1 MLQIRYYYSQINLA
15 SEGKDG
21 QKLHHEIVINNL
33 DKLSVQYAYF
43 YKMAER
49 ITYYPEQ
56 SRSSEFSV
64 SQIELDIDR
73 RSVALFT
80 RNTIL
85 FGSTKSGIQTTV
97 KISTNRNGAM
107 NEWEGLNMTYDVGM
121 PVPEPYALAKNSDG
135 VQVLISQKVDG
146 ELLHTNSQ
154 TGKRYDLG
162 QIVSFMHNKVGI
174 NAENWKSSG
183 KPDFSYYENLL
194 NKYLKSSLNELKTG
208 SETHTILNKFVN
220 VMSYYCKTTTP
231 VFNHNDL
238 HDGQIIVKP
247 NQKLVLLD
255 FENWKEETQLN
266 EISYYLFHL
275 IKDGSVNRNFDKF
288 INGYLKSYRLTDTE
302 KSVMTFYLLFI
313 SARAIDYFKNTG
325 SKYLQKAL
333 ETHKKV
339 LRYTNDERLWKD
351 Y

>member
-1 MLQIRYYYSQINLA
+1 MS
-15 SEGKDG
+15 
-21 QKLHHEIVINNL
+21 
-33 DKLSVQYAYF
+33 
-43 YKMAER
+43 ER
-49 ITYYPEQ
+49 ITYFPEQ
-56 SRSSEFSV
+56 NRNIEFSV
-64 SQIELDIDR
+64 PQIEIGIHN
-73 RSVALFT
+73 RSVAPFT

-85 FGSTKSGIQTTV
+85 FGVTKYGTQTII
-97 KISTNRNGAM
+97 KIFANRNGLL
-107 NEWEGLNMTYDVGM
+107 NEWEGLNMAYNAGL

-135 VQVLISQKVDG
+135 VQVLISQKIDG

-154 TGKRYDLG
+154 PSIRYELGK
-162 QIVSFMHNKVGI
+162 IVSFMHNQVRI
-174 NAENWKSSG
+174 NG
-183 KPDFSYYENLL
+183 KDWASTGKTNFSYYESLL
-194 NKYLKSSLNELKTG
+194 NKYLKSSLSELKTG

-220 VMSYYCKTTTP
+220 IMSYYCKTTSP

-238 HDGQIIVKP
+238 HDGQIIIKP
-247 NQKLVLLD
+247 NHKLVLLD

-266 EISYYLFHL
+266 EISYYLFHS

-288 INGYLKSYRLTDTE
+288 INGYLKSDSLTDTE
-302 KSVMTFYLLFI
+302 KSVMTFYLIFI

-339 LRYTNDERLWKD
+339 LSYTNDERLWKD

>member
-1 MLQIRYYYSQINLA
+1 MS
-15 SEGKDG
+15 
-21 QKLHHEIVINNL
+21 
-33 DKLSVQYAYF
+33 
-43 YKMAER
+43 ER
-49 ITYYPEQ
+49 ITYFPIEGMDV
-56 SRSSEFSV
+56 EFSV
-64 SQIELDIDR
+64 PQVVLNVHKKEI
-73 RSVALFT
+73 VPFT
-80 RNTIL
+80 GNSIL
-85 FGSTKSGIQTTV
+85 YATSESGTKVVI
-97 KISTNRNGAM
+97 KISTSNSGAQR
-107 NEWEGLNMTYDVGM
+107 EWKGLNMAHGAGLS
-121 PVPEPYALAKNSDG
+121 VPEPYALAKSKDNEK
-135 VQVLISQKVDG
+135 LIIFEKVEG
-146 ELLHTNSQ
+146 ELLYTSNQ
-154 TGKRYDLG
+154 TRLRIDLG
-162 QIVSFMHNKVGI
+162 EIVKDMHNQIFVSG
-174 NAENWKSSG
+174 NGWVSSG
-183 KPDFSYYENLL
+183 KPDFSYYEKLL
-194 NKYLKSSLNELKTG
+194 NRYLKSSLNELKAG

-220 VMSYYCKTTTP
+220 VMSYYCKTITP